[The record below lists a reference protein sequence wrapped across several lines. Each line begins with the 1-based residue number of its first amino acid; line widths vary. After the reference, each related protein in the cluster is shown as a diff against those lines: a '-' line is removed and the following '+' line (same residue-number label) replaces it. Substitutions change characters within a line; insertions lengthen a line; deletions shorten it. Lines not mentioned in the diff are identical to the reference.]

1 MKHSFL
7 TLSIFFL
14 LNAAPLEV
22 VSLNPLAF
30 SGGKD
35 NRIVGFVGANRTLAF
50 AEEQEPVRPDP
61 PLRSFDVRATSTA
74 AYFIDGDKVREEA
87 SGDQVVYYVD
97 LPNKT
102 IKRVAVYYAQKKK
115 KKGETVVASG
125 LHAEP
130 IDYAVV
136 HYKFDFMRDQ
146 VLIKALAQ
154 TQNNDGFETLVIG
167 EDFVA
172 SSVSTKG
179 YFTVT
184 NYERTDAEAIAF
196 KKKHGEIEEE
206 PVEET
211 VKPARTYNTDGDESA
226 SKWVSGKIQNF
237 NRWRRQKVRSSYTD

>member
-1 MKHSFL
+1 MKPFCSTAAIL
-7 TLSIFFL
+7 FL
-14 LNAAPLEV
+14 LMTAV
-22 VSLNPLAF
+22 FGISLSVPA
-30 SGGKD
+30 SAD
-35 NRIVGFVGANRTLAF
+35 D
-50 AEEQEPVRPDP
+50 EESKRPEP

-74 AYFIDGDKVREEA
+74 SYFIDGDKVKEEDA
-87 SGDQVVYYVD
+87 GDQVVYFVD
-97 LPNKT
+97 LPNK
-102 IKRVAVYYAQKKK
+102 IVKRVAVYYAQKKK
-115 KKGETVVASG
+115 KKGEAVVASG

-130 IDYAVV
+130 IEYAVV

-146 VLIKALAQ
+146 LLIKALAQ

-196 KKKHGEIEEE
+196 KRNHGKIEEE
-206 PVEET
+206 PAEET
-211 VKPARTYNTDGDESA
+211 AQPERSYRSEDDDASA
-226 SKWVSGKIQNF
+226 AQWVSGKIQNF

>member
-1 MKHSFL
+1 MKPFCSTTAIL
-7 TLSIFFL
+7 FL
-14 LNAAPLEV
+14 LMPAV
-22 VSLNPLAF
+22 FGISLSVP
-30 SGGKD
+30 
-35 NRIVGFVGANRTLAF
+35 AF
-50 AEEQEPVRPDP
+50 AEDEESKRPEP

-74 AYFIDGDKVREEA
+74 SYFIDGDKVKEEDA
-87 SGDQVVYYVD
+87 GDQVVYFVD
-97 LPNKT
+97 LPNK
-102 IKRVAVYYAQKKK
+102 IVKRVAVYYAQKKK
-115 KKGETVVASG
+115 KKGEAVVASG

-130 IDYAVV
+130 IEYAVV

-146 VLIKALAQ
+146 LLIKALAQ

-196 KKKHGEIEEE
+196 KRNHGKIDEE

-211 VKPARTYNTDGDESA
+211 SQPERSYRSEDGDASA
-226 SKWVSGKIQNF
+226 AQWVSGKIQNF

>member
-1 MKHSFL
+1 MALAAVFL
-7 TLSIFFL
+7 ITTLVSP
-14 LNAAPLEV
+14 ATYAGETEV
-22 VSLNPLAF
+22 L
-30 SGGKD
+30 
-35 NRIVGFVGANRTLAF
+35 
-50 AEEQEPVRPDP
+50 RPEP

-74 AYFIDGDKVREEA
+74 SYFIDGDRVKEEP

-102 IKRVAVYYAQKKK
+102 VRRVAVYYAQKKK
-115 KKGETVVASG
+115 KKGEAIVASG

-184 NYERTDAEAIAF
+184 NYERTDGEAILF
-196 KKKHGEIEEE
+196 KKNHGKIKEDKAEDT
-206 PVEET
+206 PVKLKPKVNYHPNNNKDET
-211 VKPARTYNTDGDESA
+211 A
-226 SKWVSGKIQNF
+226 SKWVSSKVQSF
-237 NRWRRQKVRSSYTD
+237 NRWRRQKVRPSYTD